1 MESNV
6 NKGGKKGFS
15 ITRIRCSRGGKGAR
29 IEDEERSIIESRG
42 GERQSERGT
51 RGGEEKP
58 LTARYTAN

>member
-42 GERQSERGT
+42 GEREREKERDRVSEEPEAER
-51 RGGEEKP
+51 RN
-58 LTARYTAN
+58 R

>member
-42 GERQSERGT
+42 GERER
-51 RGGEEKP
+51 EKRRE
-58 LTARYTAN
+58 TE